1 MRSERKRFSLPAVWS
16 ALAGAMFV
24 FVLGLLVVGQ
34 PALSRYYQNL
44 SLASNL
50 ALFPAA
56 LAAVALLLWARARL
70 ETADIRPDGKGAL
83 WRMRA
88 LFVAVL
94 AVQLVV
100 ARCAWYKMGWDIANV
115 YTTAEELARGQALT
129 DPGYFRMCPN
139 NAPLT
144 ILQAVPMWVA
154 VRLCLLYTSDAADE

>member
-1 MRSERKRFSLPAVWS
+1 MRSERSRFSLPAVWS

-24 FVLGLLVVGQ
+24 LVLALLTLGQ

-44 SLASNL
+44 SLAGNL
-50 ALFPAA
+50 ALAPAA
-56 LAAVALLLWARARL
+56 LAAVSLLLWGRARL
-70 ETADIRPDGKGAL
+70 EAADARPDGKGAL

-88 LFVAVL
+88 LFAAVL

-129 DPGYFRMCPN
+129 VSAC
-139 NAPLT
+139 APT
-144 ILQAVPMWVA
+144 M
-154 VRLCLLYTSDAADE
+154 RR